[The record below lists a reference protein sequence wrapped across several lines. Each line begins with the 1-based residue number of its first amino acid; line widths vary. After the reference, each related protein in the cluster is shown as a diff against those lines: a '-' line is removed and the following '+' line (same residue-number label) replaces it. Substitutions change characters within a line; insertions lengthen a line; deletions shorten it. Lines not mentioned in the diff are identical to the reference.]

1 MHRFFAASVFALGL
15 LASIPAQAQNT
26 ATGSVTIPS
35 GVPAGPNR
43 PSAQPAPAEAI
54 NYDTI
59 HLERRLAA
67 VRASSAI
74 ELDGNLNE
82 PAWAEAAIASGFIQ
96 NDPREGSPATFDT
109 QVRVLYTD
117 DALYF
122 GVFARDDEPSKIIVS
137 DLKKDYNTASSDGF
151 RVVLDTFHDGRNA
164 YQFATNPAGA
174 KWDSQMANEGR
185 DLNANWDGV
194 WDVKTLI
201 TETGWFA
208 EIWIPFR
215 ALKFGDADPQVWGI
229 NFERKLRR
237 LNEDS
242 YWSPIPRIY
251 DAQRVSLAGT
261 LEGMRGLRAGRN
273 IRVKPYALT
282 SGSRVAAS
290 GTVGDFEG
298 GVDVKYGVTSG
309 LVWDFTV
316 NTDFSQVEADEQQV
330 NLTRFSLFFP
340 EKRDFFLE
348 NQGIF
353 AFGQEGG
360 GFGGGGGGGGGGGN
374 FGAGRTNNTQD
385 MRLFF
390 TRTIGLSEN
399 GQTLPILGGT
409 RLSGRQGAYSI
420 GILNIQQRGDEGGT
434 RQGIFHPQVAATNF
448 TALRLRR
455 DVLANSD
462 IGAVILNKDVT
473 GRDFNRLAGLDGNF
487 RFGNLNLNGFVAKTF
502 SPASSTPATGN
513 EFTSRGSFNYQSRTW
528 RLNGRYTRIGNRFND
543 ELGFIPRVGVNE
555 YNAQINRTLRPKWL
569 PRAIREF
576 GPHWV
581 IAQFNR
587 QDGGALDQRIQDFHF
602 PVNFANGAFIE
613 GGVNTNVEVIRT
625 PFTLNSSRGA
635 RIQNG
640 RYEYSEYF
648 LTYRAN
654 DSAKLSSGARYGI
667 GRFYDGYKRS
677 YGFGPTYR
685 PNEQLNATFTVQ
697 LNDIE
702 LPTVSYLSTLMTT
715 RINYNFNTK
724 VFVNALLQY
733 STDSHQ
739 LSSNIRFNVIHRPLS
754 DFFFVYN
761 EHRDERTGLM
771 QDRSL
776 IAKMTY
782 MVAF

>member
-1 MHRFFAASVFALGL
+1 MIRVRMHRILAVCASVIALL
-15 LASIPAQAQNT
+15 VAIPARAQNS
-26 ATGSVTIPS
+26 ATGSVT
-35 GVPAGPNR
+35 VPA
-43 PSAQPAPAEAI
+43 ETV

-59 HLERRLAA
+59 HLEKRLSA
-67 VRASSAI
+67 VRATGKI
-74 ELDGNLNE
+74 TLDGALDE
-82 PAWAEAAIASGFIQ
+82 PAWSEAPVANGFIQ
-96 NDPREGSPATFDT
+96 NDPREGTPATYDT
-109 QVRVLYTD
+109 DVRVLYTD

-122 GVFARDDEPSKIIVS
+122 GVWARDAEPSKRIVS
-137 DLKKDYNTASSDGF
+137 DLKKDYNTGSSDGF
-151 RVVLDTFHDGRNA
+151 RIVLDTFHDGRNA

-185 DLNANWDGV
+185 DNNVNWDGI
-194 WDVKTLI
+194 WDVKTRI
-201 TETGWFA
+201 TEAGWFA
-208 EIWIPFR
+208 EIWIPLR
-215 ALKFGDADPQVWGI
+215 TLKFGDADPQVWGV

-242 YWSPIPRIY
+242 YWSPLPRIY

-261 LEGMRGLRAGRN
+261 LEGLRGLRAGRH

-282 SGSRVAAS
+282 SGSRVTTQPTA
-290 GTVGDFEG
+290 GDFQG
-298 GVDVKYGVTSG
+298 GIDVKYGVTNG

-316 NTDFSQVEADEQQV
+316 NTDFSQVEADEQQI
-330 NLTRFSLFFP
+330 NLTRFNLFFP

-353 AFGQEGG
+353 NFGQDFGAGG
-360 GFGGGGGGGGGGGN
+360 SFR
-374 FGAGRTNNTQD
+374 AGRTNQTQD

-390 TRTIGLSEN
+390 TRRIGLSDD
-399 GQTLPILGGT
+399 GQALPILGGT

-420 GILNIQQRGDEGGT
+420 GMLNIHERAD
-434 RQGIFHPQVAATNF
+434 QGVPATNF

-462 IGAVILNKDVT
+462 IGAVLLDKEVA
-473 GRDFNRLAGLDGNF
+473 GPRFNRLAGFDGNF
-487 RFGNLNLNGFVAKTF
+487 RFGDLQMNGFLAKSF
-502 SPASSTPATGN
+502 SPAGATPTNGN
-513 EFTSRGSFNYQSRTW
+513 DYTSRGIFAYQNRAW
-528 RLNGRYTRIGNRFND
+528 RINARYTKVGERFND
-543 ELGFIPRVGVNE
+543 ELGFIPRVGVDDVNGR
-555 YNAQINRTLRPKWL
+555 IDRILRPRWL

-581 IAQFNR
+581 LAQFNR
-587 QDGGALDQRIQDFHF
+587 QDGGALDQRMQDFHF
-602 PVNFANGAFIE
+602 PATFANGSFLE
-613 GGVNTNVEVIRT
+613 VGYNTNLEVIRT
-625 PFTLNSSRGA
+625 PFTLNGARGA
-635 RIQNG
+635 RVQAG

-648 LTYRAN
+648 ITFAAN
-654 DSAKLSSGARYGI
+654 DAARFSSSARYVLGK
-667 GRFYDGYKRS
+667 FYDGYKRS
-677 YGFGPTYR
+677 YVWGPTFR
-685 PNEQLNATFTVQ
+685 PAAKFNASLNVQ
-697 LNDIE
+697 LNDIT

-715 RINYNFNTK
+715 RLNYNFSTK

>member
-1 MHRFFAASVFALGL
+1 MQRFVAQCAFAIVVLTAGSSF
-15 LASIPAQAQNT
+15 AQNI
-26 ATGSVTIPS
+26 ATGSATIPA
-35 GVPAGPNR
+35 AGRADAAAPR
-43 PSAQPAPAEAI
+43 AAAQPPRPAEVI
-54 NYDTI
+54 NYETI
-59 HLERRLAA
+59 HLEKRLSA
-67 VRASSAI
+67 VRAIGAI
-74 ELDGNLNE
+74 TLDGALDE
-82 PAWAEAAIASGFIQ
+82 QAWSEAPIANGFIQ
-96 NDPREGSPATFDT
+96 NDPREGTNATYDT
-109 QVRVLYTD
+109 DVRVLYTD

-122 GVFARDDEPSKIIVS
+122 GVFAHDMEPSKIIVS
-137 DLKKDYNTASSDGF
+137 DLKKDYGTGGSDGF
-151 RVVLDTFHDGRNA
+151 RVVLDTFHDGRNG

-185 DLNANWDGV
+185 DNNSNWDGI
-194 WDVKTLI
+194 WDVKTRV
-201 TETGWFA
+201 TETGWVA

-215 ALKFGDADPQVWGI
+215 TLKFGDADPQVWGI

-261 LEGMRGLRAGRN
+261 LEGMRGLHAGKN
-273 IRVKPYALT
+273 IRVKPYALS
-282 SGSRVAAS
+282 SGSRITTKPMA
-290 GTVGDFEG
+290 GDFQG

-330 NLTRFSLFFP
+330 NLTRFNLFFP

-353 AFGQEGG
+353 AFGDSGQ
-360 GFGGGGGGGGGGGN
+360 GGGGGN
-374 FGAGRTNNTQD
+374 FGAGRTNQVQD

-390 TRTIGLSEN
+390 TRRIGLSDS
-399 GQTLPILGGT
+399 GQALPILGGT
-409 RLSGRQGAYSI
+409 RLSGRQGAYSL
-420 GILNIQQRGDEGGT
+420 GVLNIQQRED
-434 RQGIFHPQVAATNF
+434 QGVPGTNF

-462 IGAVILNKDVT
+462 IGAVLLDKEVM
-473 GRDFNRLAGLDGNF
+473 GPGFNRLAGFDANF
-487 RFGNLNLNGFVAKTF
+487 RFGNLQLNGLAAKTF
-502 SPASSTPATGN
+502 SPETAVAANGSELTTR
-513 EFTSRGSFNYQSRTW
+513 TSVDYRDRKW
-528 RLNGRYTRIGNRFND
+528 RLNARYTTIGEGFDD

-555 YNAQINRTLRPKWL
+555 VNAQINRTFRPAWL
-569 PRAIREF
+569 PHWIRES

-581 IAQFNR
+581 LTQSTRADGSGLDLR
-587 QDGGALDQRIQDFHF
+587 QQDFHF
-602 PVNFANGAFIE
+602 PLNFASGAFVE
-613 GGVNTNVEVIRT
+613 VGKNTNVEVIRA
-625 PFTLNSSRGA
+625 PFTLNSARGVKVA
-635 RIQNG
+635 VGQ
-640 RYEYSEYF
+640 YSYNEYF
-648 LTYRAN
+648 FTYRPN
-654 DSAKLSSGARYGI
+654 DSAKFSSGLRYSVGE
-667 GRFYDGYKRS
+667 FYAGGYKRS
-677 YGFGPTYR
+677 YAWGPTYR
-685 PNEQLNATFTVQ
+685 PNEKLNASVTMQ
-697 LNDIE
+697 LNDIS
-702 LPTVSYLSTLMTT
+702 LPGVSYLSTLTTT
-715 RINYNFNTK
+715 RVNYNFNTK

-761 EHRDERTGLM
+761 EHRDEHSGLL

>member
-1 MHRFFAASVFALGL
+1 MQRFVASCAFAIAVLVAPSTFGQNIATGT
-15 LASIPAQAQNT
+15 AAIPA
-26 ATGSVTIPS
+26 
-35 GVPAGPNR
+35 AGR
-43 PSAQPAPAEAI
+43 PDAAPASGAPPRPAAVI

-59 HLERRLAA
+59 HLEKRLTA
-67 VRASSAI
+67 VRAISAI
-74 ELDGNLNE
+74 TLDGALDE
-82 PAWAEAAIASGFIQ
+82 PAWSAVPVANGFIQ
-96 NDPREGSPATFDT
+96 NDPREGTAATYDT
-109 QVRVLYTD
+109 DVRVLYTD

-122 GVFARDDEPSKIIVS
+122 GVFAHDMEPSKIVVS
-137 DLKKDYNTASSDGF
+137 DLKKDYNVGSSDGF
-151 RVVLDTFHDGRNA
+151 RIVLDTFHDGRNG

-185 DLNANWDGV
+185 DNNSNWDGI
-194 WDVKTLI
+194 WDVKTRV
-201 TETGWFA
+201 TETGWVA

-215 ALKFGDADPQVWGI
+215 TLKFGDGDPQVWGI

-261 LEGMRGLRAGRN
+261 LEGMRGLHAGKN

-282 SGSRVAAS
+282 SGSRVTTRPMA
-290 GTVGDFEG
+290 GDFQG
-298 GVDVKYGVTSG
+298 GLDVKYGVTSG

-330 NLTRFSLFFP
+330 NLTRFNLFFP

-353 AFGQEGG
+353 AFGTENGN
-360 GFGGGGGGGGGGGN
+360 GGGGGN
-374 FGAGRTNNTQD
+374 FGAGRTNQVQD

-390 TRTIGLSEN
+390 TRRIGLSDS
-399 GQTLPILGGT
+399 GQALPILGGT
-409 RLSGRQGAYSI
+409 RLSGRQGAYSL
-420 GILNIQQRGDEGGT
+420 GVLNIEQRED
-434 RQGIFHPQVAATNF
+434 QGVPATNF

-462 IGAVILNKDVT
+462 IGAVLLNKEVA
-473 GRDFNRLAGLDGNF
+473 GPRFNRMAGLDTNF
-487 RFGNLNLNGFVAKTF
+487 RFGGLTINGFAAKTF
-502 SPASSTPATGN
+502 SPVTLESPAVKGN
-513 EFTSRGSFNYQSRTW
+513 EVSTRANIEYRNRQW
-528 RLNGRYTRIGNRFND
+528 RLSSKYTTIGDRFND

-555 YNAQINRTLRPKWL
+555 WNAQINRTLRPNWL

-581 IAQFNR
+581 LVQSDRAGGGGLDLR
-587 QDGGALDQRIQDFHF
+587 QQDFHF
-602 PVNFANGAFIE
+602 SINFANGSFVEPGA
-613 GGVNTNVEVIRT
+613 NTNVEVIRT
-625 PFTLNSSRGA
+625 PFTLNGSRKV
-635 RIQNG
+635 IIPPG
-640 RYEYSEYF
+640 RYEYTEYF
-648 LTYRAN
+648 LTYRPD
-654 DSAKLSSGARYGI
+654 DSARTSMGVRYSVGK
-667 GRFYDGYKRS
+667 FYGGYKRG
-677 YGFGPTYR
+677 YAWGPTFR
-685 PNEQLNATFTVQ
+685 PNEKFNASLTMQ
-697 LNDIE
+697 LNDIS
-702 LPTVSYLSTLMTT
+702 LPNVSYLSTLTT
-715 RINYNFNTK
+715 SRVNYNFNTK

-733 STDSHQ
+733 NNDSHQ

-761 EHRDERTGLM
+761 EHRDELTGLL